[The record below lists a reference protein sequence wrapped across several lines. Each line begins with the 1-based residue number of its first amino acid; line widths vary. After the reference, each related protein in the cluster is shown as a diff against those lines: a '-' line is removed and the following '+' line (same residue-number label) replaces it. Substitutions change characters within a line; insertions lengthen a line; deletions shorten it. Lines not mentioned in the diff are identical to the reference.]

1 VPDLALI
8 AQRHTRLRANPPPLD
23 RIETPI
29 GDDGA
34 ARPAPEGTD
43 RHRTLEST
51 DMPDAIFEFDE
62 DDDISPLSIELDK
75 IPLRLWEQTLA
86 PLAYQHS
93 HWIAQQIPDERRREI
108 ALKLAFDLYLADG
121 TRRQVRD
128 RARGRA
134 LRTGF
139 PLPSPAPRHGVAD
152 PRVQLNIRL
161 RTDDHARLKDA
172 ARAVGLAPT
181 TLARALVLNGAAQ
194 LLRDRDRDR
203 ERERSSRD
211 GAT

>member
-1 VPDLALI
+1 MADP
-8 AQRHTRLRANPPPLD
+8 
-23 RIETPI
+23 
-29 GDDGA
+29 
-34 ARPAPEGTD
+34 
-43 RHRTLEST
+43 
-51 DMPDAIFEFDE
+51 IFEFDE

-86 PLAYQHS
+86 PLPYHDS

-108 ALKLAFDLYLADG
+108 ASKLAFDLYLADG
-121 TRRQVRD
+121 ARRQARD
-128 RARGRA
+128 QARGRA

-139 PLPSPAPRHGVAD
+139 PLPSPAPRHAVAD

-194 LLRDRDRDR
+194 LLH
-203 ERERSSRD
+203 ERERDRSSRS